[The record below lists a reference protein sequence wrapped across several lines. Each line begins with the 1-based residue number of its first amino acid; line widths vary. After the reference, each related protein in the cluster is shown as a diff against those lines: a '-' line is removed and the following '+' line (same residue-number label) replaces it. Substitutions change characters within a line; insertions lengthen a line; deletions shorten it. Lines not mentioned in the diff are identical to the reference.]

1 MATKKSE
8 SNASLHP
15 LNAIQSWLSHWQPK
29 GHRSHFGAM
38 QTPQSALLISQLY
51 QQKPGFFVVMTSNS
65 QIANKLQDYIQSF
78 LGSEKKNDL
87 LSFPEWE
94 TLPYDRFSPHQD
106 LVSERLKT
114 LYKLPQQKRGILVL
128 PVSTLMQ
135 KVVPSDYVIAH
146 SFLLKAGEILE
157 PNSFASR
164 LEANSYSRV
173 SQVMEHGEFAIRGS
187 IIDVFPMG
195 STLPFRIDLF
205 DDEVESIRSFDPE
218 SQRSIDKIEQIE
230 LLPAKEIDL
239 TENGLATFR
248 NQFRTVF
255 GEDRLQSEVYQAIT
269 QGQAIGGIEYYLP
282 LFHEK
287 LATLFDY
294 FPEDTLFFDFDQLDE
309 QIDLGWQNYEERFE
323 IGRHNI
329 QYPILAPENLIQ
341 NKTDFLTR
349 LKHYHRISLHPEAHQ
364 KSVTT
369 LFESVPIPNL
379 ALNAKS
385 EYPLAALN
393 SFFDQFLSENNPK
406 QLNKIILST
415 ETKGRRESLAQ
426 LLKEQ
431 LPARNFEVTDS
442 WSATL
447 TLIKESPATQIILTI
462 TPLQESFVNQTFA
475 VISESD
481 IVGQTVLQKRRRR
494 KKHSDFDS
502 AVANLIELN
511 IGSPI
516 VHFDH
521 GVGRY
526 KGLETMELSGEPQ
539 EFMKIEYA
547 DSANLYVPVSSLH
560 LISRYTGATPET
572 APLHKLGTDKWD
584 KAKQKAAEKA
594 RDVAAELLDIYAQRA
609 AQKGTAFQTPDDAY
623 NQFSKSFPFEE
634 TPDQYIAIRSVVEDM
649 RSEKPMDRLV
659 CGDVGFGKTEVA
671 MRAAFIAAF
680 DEKQVAM
687 LVPTTLLAH
696 QHLENFRNRFADWPM
711 RIEVLSRFQTA
722 KEQKQIQEDLAAGKI
737 DIIIG
742 THKLIQKGVNYQ
754 NLGLIIID
762 EEHRFGVRQKEQLK
776 KMRAQVDVLTMT
788 ATPIPRTLNMAM
800 NDLRD
805 LSIIATPPA
814 KRLAVQTFVQEWN
827 PEVVREACL
836 REIRRGGQ
844 VYLLYN
850 HVDRIE
856 KMAQDIQ
863 ELIPESA
870 VSYAHGQMNERQLE
884 SVMEDFYHRRFNIL
898 VCTTIIETGID
909 IPTANTILIHQADK
923 FGLAQLHQLRG
934 RVGRSHHR
942 AYAYL
947 FTAGKSQLTSDAEK
961 RLTAIAKHDTLGA
974 GFMLASHDLEIRGAG
989 ELLGDGQSG
998 QITEI
1003 GFTLYSEILERAVK
1017 ALKSGKQPELSL
1029 SLETGCEVD
1038 IGEPA
1043 LIPETYLPDVHSRLV
1058 LYKRIAAAESEAEL
1072 QELRIEII
1080 DRFGLFPDYV
1090 QNLLELSKVKIW
1102 VNDLGFKKVD
1112 ISDEMI
1118 RIQFGPQPKIDPGKL
1133 IPLIQSQPKQFD
1145 LKGQT
1150 ELKFF
1155 DTMPTIDERMKA
1167 FKHLLQQITLEE

>member
-1 MATKKSE
+1 MATKNTQTNSL
-8 SNASLHP
+8 SNP
-15 LNAIQSWLSHWQPK
+15 LNSIQKWMNSWQPK
-29 GHRSHFGAM
+29 GHRSHFGLM
-38 QTPQSALLISQLY
+38 QTPQSALLIAELY
-51 QQKPGFFVVMTSNS
+51 RSRPGFYVVMTSNS
-65 QIANKLQDYIQSF
+65 QTANKLQDYIASF
-78 LGSEKKNDL
+78 LGNDKQQDL

-114 LYKLPQQKRGILVL
+114 LYKLPQQTHGILVL

-146 SFLLKAGEILE
+146 SFLLKAGEILD
-157 PNSFASR
+157 PNAFASR
-164 LEANSYSRV
+164 LEANSYIRV

-195 STLPFRIDLF
+195 SHLPFRIDLF

-218 SQRSIDKIEQIE
+218 TQRSIDKIEQIE

-248 NQFRTVF
+248 NQFRSAF

-294 FPEDTLFFDFDQLDE
+294 FPQESLFFDFDQLDE

-341 NKTDFLTR
+341 NKTDFLTK
-349 LKHYHRISLHPEAHQ
+349 LKQYHRISLHPDAHS
-364 KSVTT
+364 KSATQV
-369 LFESVPIPNL
+369 FESVALPNL

-385 EYPLAALN
+385 DYPLAALN
-393 SFFDQFLSENNPK
+393 SFFDGFLNSKKTEPQK
-406 QLNKIILST
+406 RILLST

-426 LLKEQ
+426 LLKEH
-431 LPARNFEVTDS
+431 LPARTFEVADS
-442 WSATL
+442 WLDAITCIENSD
-447 TLIKESPATQIILTI
+447 SQIILTI
-462 TPLQESFVNQTFA
+462 TPLQESFVSQSFA

-502 AVANLIELN
+502 AVANLIELK
-511 IGSPI
+511 IDSPI

-526 KGLETMELSGEPQ
+526 KGLETMELGGEPQ

-547 DSANLYVPVSSLH
+547 DAANLYVPVSSLH

-594 RDVAAELLDIYAQRA
+594 RDVAVELLDIYAQRA
-609 AQKGTAFQTPDDAY
+609 AQKGTAFQTPDEAY
-623 NQFSKSFPFEE
+623 NQFSSTFPFEE

-649 RSEKPMDRLV
+649 RSDKPMDRLV

-671 MRAAFIAAF
+671 MRAAFIAAY

-696 QHLENFRNRFADWPM
+696 QHLENFRNRFADWPF

-722 KEQKQIQEDLAAGKI
+722 KEQKQIQEDLSAGKI

-742 THKLIQKGVNYQ
+742 THKLIQKGVGYQ

-884 SVMEDFYHRRFNIL
+884 NVMEDFYHRRFNIL

-909 IPTANTILIHQADK
+909 IPTANTILIHRADK

-947 FTAGKSQLTSDAEK
+947 FTAGKSQLSSDAEK

-1058 LYKRIAAAESEAEL
+1058 LYKRIAAAESEN
-1072 QELRIEII
+1072 ELRELRVEMI

-1090 QNLLELSKVKIW
+1090 QNLLELSKVKLW
-1102 VNDLGFKKVD
+1102 VQELGFKKVD
-1112 ISDEMI
+1112 LNEEMI
-1118 RIQFGPQPKIDPGKL
+1118 RIQFGPQPRIDPAKL
-1133 IPLIQSQPKQFD
+1133 IPLIQSKPKQFD

-1155 DTMPTIDERMKA
+1155 DTMPSIEERIKA
-1167 FKHLLQQITLEE
+1167 FKELLMQITLEE